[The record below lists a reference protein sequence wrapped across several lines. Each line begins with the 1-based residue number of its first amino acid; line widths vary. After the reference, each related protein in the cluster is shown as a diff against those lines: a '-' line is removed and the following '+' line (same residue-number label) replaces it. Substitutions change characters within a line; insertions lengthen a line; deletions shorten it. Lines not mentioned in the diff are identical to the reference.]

1 MGFQNIRNEVQKSDD
16 PYWNKVSAC
25 FVDGLKRYV
34 ENKHLL
40 PVPEKDILQEMYL
53 ALRTDDIKGVF
64 GEIEN
69 GLFDDDL
76 KQYRQWVMIATVLQK
91 VLTDTGDKCPQIV
104 GILNIL
110 NQKENKNEK

>member
-1 MGFQNIRNEVQKSDD
+1 MEFQNIRNEVQKSDD
-16 PYWNKVSAC
+16 PYWNKVSVC

-53 ALRTDDIKGVF
+53 ALRTDDIKSVF

-76 KQYRQWVMIATVLQK
+76 KQYRQWVMIATDRVRIEVASMTL
-91 VLTDTGDKCPQIV
+91 VALNGEIFGNGDR
-104 GILNIL
+104 
-110 NQKENKNEK
+110 